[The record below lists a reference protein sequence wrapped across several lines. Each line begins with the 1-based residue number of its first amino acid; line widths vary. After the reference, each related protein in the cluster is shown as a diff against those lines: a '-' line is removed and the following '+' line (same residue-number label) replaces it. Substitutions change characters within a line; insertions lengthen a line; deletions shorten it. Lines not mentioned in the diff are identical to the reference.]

1 MTSLRLVRGGAGDGA
16 PSRPPD
22 DAGAAGLADAFAAPY
37 EDVAPGATD
46 FQARASRAGAEFD
59 HEALELVEEAGGVV
73 VRRHLRVEGHPL
85 DALVRGRSGAVFL
98 VAAHGTPDRTSRSQA
113 GLRRTDTV
121 LKVGCRAQL
130 LRAGGQAPPLVVVT
144 SHLPAPGSEA
154 ARLLAELG
162 PAIHEVVATV
172 GDYAGFRRLARL
184 LGPEPPAEPPAAP
197 WRIGPGCQ
205 LSLFGLGEAARSGLG
220 EASRSGL
227 GEAARA

>member
-1 MTSLRLVRGGAGDGA
+1 MTLRLVRDGV
-16 PSRPPD
+16 PE
-22 DAGAAGLADAFAAPY
+22 PY
-37 EDVAPGATD
+37 EDLAPGSAD
-46 FQARASRAGAEFD
+46 FQARSSRAGAEFD

-73 VRRHLRVEGHPL
+73 VRRHLRVDGHPV
-85 DALVRGRSGAVFL
+85 DALVRGASGAAFL
-98 VAAHGTPDRTSRSQA
+98 VAAHGTPDRTVRSQA

-130 LRAGGQAPPLVVVT
+130 LRYGGQAPPLVVVT

-162 PAIHEVVATV
+162 PSIHEVVATT

-184 LGPEPPAEPPAAP
+184 LGPTPPSEPLPAP

-205 LSLFGLGEAARSGLG
+205 LSLFGLGEV
-220 EASRSGL
+220 
-227 GEAARA
+227 ARA